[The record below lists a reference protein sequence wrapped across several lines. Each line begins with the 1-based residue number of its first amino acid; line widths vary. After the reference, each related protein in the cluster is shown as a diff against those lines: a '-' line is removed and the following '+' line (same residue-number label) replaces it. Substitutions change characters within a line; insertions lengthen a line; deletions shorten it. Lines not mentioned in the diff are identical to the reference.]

1 MEGEYS
7 GSGTE
12 EMRGVCEVDHFRGVS
27 LSSIVYKVMCMILIV
42 RLSTVAEEGLIAK
55 EQGWFRKMRGCT
67 VCRDQVLSIV
77 LRGQMELKKSS
88 GLMAF
93 IDFSLIMTE

>member
-7 GSGTE
+7 GSGTK

-27 LSSIVYKVMCMILIV
+27 LSSIVYKVMCMILNV

-67 VCRDQVLSIV
+67 VCRDQVLSLV

-93 IDFSLIMTE
+93 VGFSLIMTE